1 MGRSPKFAVACRQ
14 SLESVHGDRTART
27 NHRAAGDLGRHIRPR
42 ASHCRFSSSIA
53 SRRFSESQRGAA
65 LGAIFGVDPVLL
77 ADGTYFVAVSDGE
90 ICACGGWSRRA
101 TPFGGGHSPARDD
114 AVLDPERDAAK
125 IRALFVHPAYARQ
138 GLGSLILETC
148 EAGARAAGFRR
159 AELTATLT
167 GTKLFRLRGF
177 VPMEE
182 ISIPLTNGES
192 LPVLRM
198 TKALE

>member
-1 MGRSPKFAVACRQ
+1 MEIERRERIIVPQATSADISA
-14 SLESVHGDRTART
+14 LERLIAASVHQLQAEDY
-27 NHRAAGDLGRHIRPR
+27 
-42 ASHCRFSSSIA
+42 
-53 SRRFSESQRGAA
+53 SESQRQAA

-177 VPMEE
+177 VPIEE